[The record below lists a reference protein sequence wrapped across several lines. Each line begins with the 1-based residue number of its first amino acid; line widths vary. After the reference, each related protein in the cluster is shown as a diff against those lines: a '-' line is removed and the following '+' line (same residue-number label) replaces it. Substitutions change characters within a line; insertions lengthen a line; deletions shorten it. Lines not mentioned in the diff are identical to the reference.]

1 MNFRFITIVIMSLTT
16 QLGCSQECMDDETS
30 GSYLYFSEPGQADN
44 FFHHPWPSDAR
55 RRPDKTIGVNAWPN
69 PTESSTL
76 EEYLAVIGD
85 HTYGYGLNSAT
96 YFTSSSPIN
105 ESVLTKSPL
114 EYVSYDAP
122 FFLVDIDPE
131 SSEYGRL
138 RPLSTKYYKEKTTYL
153 PKDSLAVLPP
163 FGLTLRSNT
172 TYALV
177 ATTAL
182 KDSDNDSFRAS
193 KNFHNAINTACNE
206 SAPASLTTLL
216 EPLRSF
222 IASENLSTQ
231 NMVAA
236 TVFTTQDVLGEMQRI
251 QKSAESFPPLTIQ
264 NLKIEE
270 EREDVVMSSA
280 VVQMPSIQ
288 AGDVPYQQFSDGGA
302 VFWQPDGSAGIHH
315 YEKTR
320 ISFILPLEREMP
332 QNGWPVVLMSHGTG
346 ATYKSAYNRKIASS
360 LGREGIAIISY
371 DPTLHGPRD
380 PTNSDERLT
389 FFNLFNILAARDNVR
404 QAAVDLMML
413 SQLLKDGFSLPS
425 RVTRRNYDAKF
436 DTSRMGFLG
445 HSQGGLAGSPFLSVD
460 SDIKVAVFSGTSGV
474 LNITLQERKDPVD
487 FEELLR
493 GLLAIPAEEVVD
505 DFHPVLNLIQTFI
518 DPADPISYGSNYL
531 HSPAG
536 GVLRDY
542 LFIEGFKD
550 SASPARGHEALASA
564 VGAPLVAPFFRV
576 PYAAELVG
584 PSPVEAPTSG
594 NILSEGGN
602 VTVGLIQYPEQD
614 HWPIFDDL
622 DANRRYT
629 EFIRSALFD
638 GRAQIIASG
647 N

>member
-1 MNFRFITIVIMSLTT
+1 MNYKFWILTISLLT
-16 QLGCSQECMDDETS
+16 QYACNQECMNDEAS
-30 GSYLYFSEPGQADN
+30 GSFIYFAEPGTETN

-55 RRPDKTIGVNAWPN
+55 RRPDKTIGVTAWPN

-76 EEYLAVIGD
+76 EEYLKVIGD
-85 HTYGYGLNSAT
+85 HTYGYGLNSAA
-96 YFTSSSPIN
+96 YFTFSGSIE
-105 ESVLTKSPL
+105 ESVLDDNPL
-114 EYVSYDAP
+114 QFTSFDAP
-122 FFLVDIDPE
+122 FFLVDIDPQ
-131 SSEYGRL
+131 SPEYGQL

-153 PKDSLAVLPP
+153 PKNSVAVLPP

-172 TYALV
+172 TYAVV
-177 ATTAL
+177 ATDAL
-182 KDSDNDSFRAS
+182 KDAEDNPFQAS
-193 KNFHNAINTACNE
+193 KNFHNAMNTACTE
-206 SAPASLTTLL
+206 SAPASLVSLL
-216 EPLRSF
+216 QPLRQF
-222 IASENLSTQ
+222 LEGENISAK

-236 TVFTTQDVLGEMQRI
+236 TVFTTQDVLGEMQKI
-251 QKSAESFPPLTIQ
+251 KASANNFAPLTIQ
-264 NLKIEE
+264 NLKIED

-288 AGDVPYQQFSDGGA
+288 AGDVPYQQLSDGGA

-320 ISFILPLEREMP
+320 VSFILPLEREMP
-332 QNGWPVVLMSHGTG
+332 EKGWPVVLMSHGTG
-346 ATYKSAYNRKIASS
+346 ANYKSAYARKIASS

-413 SQLLKDGFSLPS
+413 SQLIKGGFSLPA
-425 RVTRRNYDAKF
+425 RVTRRSYDAKF
-436 DTSRMGFLG
+436 DASRMGFLG
-445 HSQGGLAGSPFLSVD
+445 HSQGGLAGSPFLAVD
-460 SDIKVAVFSGTSGV
+460 TDIKVAVFSGTSGV
-474 LNITLQERKDPVD
+474 LNITLQERKDPVN

-493 GLLAIPAEEVVD
+493 GLLAIPDDEVVD
-505 DFHPVLNLIQTFI
+505 DFHPVLNLLQTFI

-531 HSPAG
+531 RSPPAG
-536 GVLRDY
+536 VSRDY

-550 SASPARGHEALASA
+550 SASPARGHEALAAA

-584 PSPVEAPTSG
+584 PSPVQAPTSG
-594 NILSEGGN
+594 NIASDGGN
-602 VTVGLIQYPEQD
+602 ITAGLIQYPEED

-622 DANRRYT
+622 DANRRYV

-638 GRAQIIASG
+638 GRAQIIPSS

>member
-1 MNFRFITIVIMSLTT
+1 MNYKFSILTLSLAA
-16 QLGCSQECMDDETS
+16 QFACSQECMNDEAG
-30 GSYLYFSEPGQADN
+30 GSYVYFSEPGQADN

-76 EEYLAVIGD
+76 EEYLRVIGD
-85 HTYGYGLNSAT
+85 HTYGYGLNSAA
-96 YFTSSSPIN
+96 YFTLSSPLKASAL
-105 ESVLTKSPL
+105 EKSPL
-114 EYVSYDAP
+114 DFVSYEAP
-122 FFLVDIDPE
+122 FYLVDIDPN
-131 SSEYGRL
+131 SSEYGQL
-138 RPLSTKYYKEKTTYL
+138 RPLSTKYYNEKTTYL
-153 PKDSLAVLPP
+153 PKDSIAVLPP
-163 FGLTLRSNT
+163 FGLALRSNT

-177 ATTAL
+177 ATDAL
-182 KDSDNDSFRAS
+182 VDQDDNPFEAS
-193 KNFHNAINTACNE
+193 KNFHNAITPGCRD
-206 SAPASLTTLL
+206 SAPTSLVSFL
-216 EPLRSF
+216 EPLRAF
-222 IASENLSTQ
+222 LDRENISSK

-236 TVFTTQDVLGEMQRI
+236 TVFTTQDILGEMQRI
-251 QKSAESFPPLTIQ
+251 KNSADNFPMLTIQ
-264 NLKIEE
+264 NLKVEE

-288 AGDVPYQQFSDGGA
+288 AGDVPYQQLSDGGA

-320 ISFILPLEREMP
+320 LSFILPLEREMP
-332 QNGWPVVLMSHGTG
+332 ENGWPVVLMSHGTG
-346 ATYKSAYNRKIASS
+346 ADYKSAYNRKIASS

-413 SQLLKDGFSLPS
+413 SQLIQGGFTLPS

-436 DTSRMGFLG
+436 DASRMGFLG

-493 GLLAIPAEEVVD
+493 GLLAIPEDEVVD

-531 HSPAG
+531 RSPPE

-584 PSPVEAPTSG
+584 PSPIDAPTSG
-594 NILSEGGN
+594 NITSEGGN

-622 DANRRYT
+622 DANRRYV
-629 EFIRSALFD
+629 EFIRSSLFD
-638 GRAQIIASG
+638 GRAQIIPSS